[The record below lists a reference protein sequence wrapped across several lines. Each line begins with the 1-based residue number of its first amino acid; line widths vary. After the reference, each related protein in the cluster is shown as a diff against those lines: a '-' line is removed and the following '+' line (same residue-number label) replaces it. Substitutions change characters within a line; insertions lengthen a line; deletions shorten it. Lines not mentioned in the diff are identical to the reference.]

1 MKVNVSLIMVLLA
14 CTALVFVGCGSK
26 SGSDVDET
34 KPISEVKAEAEKMSV
49 EQLKDIAM
57 EYKKAIEAKQPEI
70 EKLVQQLKEIPIA
83 EKLGE
88 EAKSLT
94 ADIEQLNSSYQALKE
109 RFDVYYKKLV
119 ELKADVTSLKL

>member
-1 MKVNVSLIMVLLA
+1 MKANVSLIMVLLVCA
-14 CTALVFVGCGSK
+14 MLIFSGCGS
-26 SGSDVDET
+26 SGSEVDET

-70 EKLVQQLKEIPIA
+70 VKLMEQFKEIPIT

-88 EAKSLT
+88 EAKALT
-94 ADIEQLNSSYQALKE
+94 ADIDKLNSSVKAMKD
-109 RFDVYYKKLV
+109 RFDVYYNKLV